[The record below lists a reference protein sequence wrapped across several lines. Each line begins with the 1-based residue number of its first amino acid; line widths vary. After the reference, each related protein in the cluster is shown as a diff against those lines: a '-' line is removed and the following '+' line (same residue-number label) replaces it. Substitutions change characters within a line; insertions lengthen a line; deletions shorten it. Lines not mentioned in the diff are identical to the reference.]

1 MRNGYFRTG
10 SHRLLDVGSHGLEG
24 LVGSVGLLTD
34 AIQLLP
40 LLVNVMEP
48 TLLRGGHRILGLTE
62 TAVADK
68 TGVEHRRAH
77 LCIATNR
84 ANVRYPYAA
93 LTCR

>member
-10 SHRLLDVGSHGLEG
+10 SHRLLDVGSQGLEG
-24 LVGSVGLLTD
+24 LVDPVALLSN

-84 ANVRYPYAA
+84 VSVHYQS
-93 LTCR
+93 

>member
-40 LLVNVMEP
+40 LLVHVMEP
-48 TLLRGGHRILGLTE
+48 ASLRGDHRILGLTHA
-62 TAVADK
+62 AVADE
-68 TGVEHRRAH
+68 TGVHDRRAH
-77 LCIATNR
+77 LCIG
-84 ANVRYPYAA
+84 
-93 LTCR
+93 